1 MLEQEGL
8 SVQTVSTSVGYNDVA
23 FFRSLFRRATG
34 MTPQQYRAS
43 FAPISVRGHTPY
55 EFPEITLQS
64 LAGA

>member
-1 MLEQEGL
+1 
-8 SVQTVSTSVGYNDVA
+8 VSTSVGYNDVA

-43 FAPISVRGHTPY
+43 FAPIRVRGHTPH
-55 EFPEITLQS
+55 EFTEITLRN